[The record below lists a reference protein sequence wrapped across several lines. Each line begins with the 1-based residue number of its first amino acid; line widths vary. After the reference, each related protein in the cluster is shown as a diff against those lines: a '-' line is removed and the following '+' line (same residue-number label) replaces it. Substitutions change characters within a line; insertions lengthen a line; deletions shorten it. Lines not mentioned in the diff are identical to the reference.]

1 MPLTLRDEDS
11 LSGEAVNFDP
21 GGNDM
26 NVPFELLSQ
35 MTVEQEAQF
44 WEQFEHELDSDTGE
58 AAKAHL
64 AAGRPI
70 YYMDPAYPD
79 QIVKEYPD
87 GRRELVR
94 FDWPS
99 GAETVVK
106 EL

>member
-1 MPLTLRDEDS
+1 MD
-11 LSGEAVNFDP
+11 F
-21 GGNDM
+21 
-26 NVPFELLSQ
+26 PFEHLSQ
-35 MTVEQEAQF
+35 MTPEQEPQF
-44 WEQFEHELDSDTGE
+44 WQQFERELDSDTGE

-70 YYMDPAYPD
+70 YYMDPEYPD

-87 GRRELVR
+87 GRRHLVR